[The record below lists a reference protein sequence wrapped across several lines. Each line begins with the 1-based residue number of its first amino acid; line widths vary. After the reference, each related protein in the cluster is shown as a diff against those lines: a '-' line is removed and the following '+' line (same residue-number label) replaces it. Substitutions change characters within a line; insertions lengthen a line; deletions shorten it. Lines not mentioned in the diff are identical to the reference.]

1 MPKIS
6 KHKQAKRKARQ
17 RNVKAAKQR
26 NRLKE
31 SQQLVDEHAMSDE
44 MKAQAKEKFW
54 KVFSKLPA
62 QLQKEA
68 IKDFEANG
76 GHTTPM
82 DIDGMT
88 ELLCEGMNYYIRPHA
103 MVDTLHSLVQQEK
116 VTLEPKLLEL
126 MDQMDE
132 ATLKYIAGA
141 TKVLSCFQNIQELP
155 EAERQQAILDDEVLG
170 DDLIPTLLAYQEDYD
185 TIIAPLIELAEVH
198 SDLIDEDIE
207 FHSDIRGEKNLY
219 NVARA
224 IHLER
229 VEQLIKQKANK
240 DV

>member
-26 NRLKE
+26 SRLKE

-54 KVFSKLPA
+54 KVFSKLPT

-68 IKDFEANG
+68 IKDFETNG
-76 GHTTPM
+76 GHATPM

-132 ATLKYIAGA
+132 ATLKYISGA
-141 TKVLSCFQNIQELP
+141 TKVLGCFQKIQELP
-155 EAERQQAILDDEVLG
+155 EAERQQAILDDDVLG